1 MGKLYEK
8 ISDLCRERGVT
19 TYRMSKE
26 AGIARS
32 IITELKSGRSQSL
45 SAESLQKISLY
56 FNVPID
62 YLLDPSEPDPSDIPP
77 EPLISKEQLMFA
89 LWGEQ
94 KDELSDED
102 LEDVKKYADMV
113 RLRKLEEK
121 RKMEG

>member
-1 MGKLYEK
+1 MSVLYEK
-8 ISDLCRERGVT
+8 IEGLCDSKGIKVG
-19 TYRMSKE
+19 RMCADIGIHRSVLGNLSSGKSKTLSTKNLKL
-26 AGIARS
+26 IA
-32 IITELKSGRSQSL
+32 E
-45 SAESLQKISLY
+45 Y
-56 FNVPID
+56 FNIPID
-62 YLLDPSEPDPSDIPP
+62 YLIDLGEPDPSDIPP
-77 EPLISKEQLMFA
+77 EPPISKEQLMFA